1 MKAIRFL
8 LSYVISFW
16 ALMSACCF
24 GGSEVAQTVYRE
36 HLAKAPPG
44 NHYKDDLLFVVVE
57 IPGAARLNTNVVQA
71 KCILQTTSLCTEMHK
86 DYQFNQ
92 RGDKTDILLQRYP
105 VLLEECREACPG
117 FGLSDFRF
125 RLPSRIVEDGTVG
138 KVYRYVVAFP
148 RKEFES
154 QVSSLPQ
161 EDCSRTKTIACLK
174 QRCDSLHSTGKDD
187 EIIRLWLHLALL
199 RKRFAKPIRQFAI
212 VIR

>member
-1 MKAIRFL
+1 MRQ
-8 LSYVISFW
+8 
-16 ALMSACCF
+16 
-24 GGSEVAQTVYRE
+24 GSILTWCKQNAFCKPPVCYGNAQE
-36 HLAKAPPG
+36 
-44 NHYKDDLLFVVVE
+44 
-57 IPGAARLNTNVVQA
+57 
-71 KCILQTTSLCTEMHK
+71 
-86 DYQFNQ
+86 YQFNQ

-187 EIIRLWLHLALL
+187 EIIRLWLRLALL
-199 RKRFAKPIRQFAI
+199 RKHSRSQFSNLPSLSVDKLCGISSGYSRLVCRMGFCQRQAGGE
-212 VIR
+212 